1 MAAFILIKIFVV
13 ITIPLILALDYPSSD
28 LWTQSLT
35 LLPTATY
42 GQAIGYFNH
51 TISILGGY
59 ADNMQLV
66 HYDILS
72 DQMTIGTYFNHSVYG
87 GSQFYTQIE
96 EKLYYERSYE
106 LHVFNLKTKQYEGQ
120 ISTVPSPD
128 FYTCVASQ
136 SPFIFVPA
144 GGNTGNE
151 FDQLNVF
158 NLSSEQW
165 LNSSLLPTLNVGRGG
180 CSCIAT
186 NNKLYVIG
194 GNGGSGYLHT
204 IERLWFGEDL
214 SRIYTEDYVYIQNLS
229 WPLIGPRAVVYGH
242 DIVIFGGLREDNL
255 WIKTIH
261 VIDSVTDTVRTSGSA
276 KYEESDGAA
285 VIVEGVAYIFGG
297 RSDTGPWHN
306 TFQYVQFPETLAPTS
321 SPTRAPTSPSS
332 PPTMAPSRA
341 PSMPPSSAPSMTPS
355 LAPSSAPSTPP
366 TRTPS
371 TSPTMSPSRAP
382 SSAPSTSPTRTPSIA
397 PSITPSRAPSYAP
410 SSAPSA
416 PPTRAPSSV
425 PSNPPTGAPSIAPSS
440 VPSNIP
446 SNAPSKSP
454 VMETIAMDSTQTAND
469 SIDTIRQY
477 ELDVQHLYDL
487 YIQIVVAFG
496 ILCGLVLVSGMID
509 AKMIRINDYF
519 NWIGIV
525 SVFLQTNDTISDG
538 FFSAQIHAQNR
549 IEQRT
554 DYDVI
559 LGLSIAF
566 IILPSLTALIQLF
579 LHAKNHWIDQNEA
592 RSWLAKFT
600 PILLIMSV
608 MTGSPFA
615 AVPLLNSYLFQL
627 NIFDMGLTDRELRQF
642 ATQRVY
648 SIVLLENVPQL
659 VLQCYYLSTSTAED
673 DSIAVASIVFS
684 ALSVCIAV
692 LSMLLAQ
699 KIMSSEGYSIVRMD
713 VTGRCVTKHAEK
725 CRILRKKLSKELSKL
740 FGIKDT
746 TMEIIK
752 PTCIQNGF
760 TVTFYVY
767 FHDTFGKV
775 KDYKQLLEECNKD
788 NRLSELVR
796 DSWDLDDAPVITNIE
811 CIAFESKQQRMNA
824 ISNDGVEMHSTQMHV
839 N

>member
-276 KYEESDGAA
+276 KYEETAGAA

-297 RSDTGPWHN
+297 ISDTGVLN
-306 TFQYVQFPETLAPTS
+306 TFQYVDFPETLAPTS
-321 SPTRAPTSPSS
+321 SPTSAPSTSPS
-332 PPTMAPSRA
+332 TTPSTA
-341 PSMPPSSAPSMTPS
+341 PS

-371 TSPTMSPSRAP
+371 MTPSIAP
-382 SSAPSTSPTRTPSIA
+382 SSAPSSAPSGT
-397 PSITPSRAPSYAP
+397 PSITPTIAP
-410 SSAPSA
+410 SSAPS
-416 PPTRAPSSV
+416 V
-425 PSNPPTGAPSIAPSS
+425 PSNP
-440 VPSNIP
+440 P

-454 VMETIAMDSTQTAND
+454 VMITIAMDSTQT
-469 SIDTIRQY
+469 
-477 ELDVQHLYDL
+477 
-487 YIQIVVAFG
+487 
-496 ILCGLVLVSGMID
+496 
-509 AKMIRINDYF
+509 
-519 NWIGIV
+519 
-525 SVFLQTNDTISDG
+525 
-538 FFSAQIHAQNR
+538 
-549 IEQRT
+549 
-554 DYDVI
+554 
-559 LGLSIAF
+559 
-566 IILPSLTALIQLF
+566 
-579 LHAKNHWIDQNEA
+579 
-592 RSWLAKFT
+592 
-600 PILLIMSV
+600 
-608 MTGSPFA
+608 
-615 AVPLLNSYLFQL
+615 
-627 NIFDMGLTDRELRQF
+627 
-642 ATQRVY
+642 
-648 SIVLLENVPQL
+648 
-659 VLQCYYLSTSTAED
+659 
-673 DSIAVASIVFS
+673 
-684 ALSVCIAV
+684 
-692 LSMLLAQ
+692 
-699 KIMSSEGYSIVRMD
+699 
-713 VTGRCVTKHAEK
+713 
-725 CRILRKKLSKELSKL
+725 
-740 FGIKDT
+740 
-746 TMEIIK
+746 
-752 PTCIQNGF
+752 
-760 TVTFYVY
+760 
-767 FHDTFGKV
+767 
-775 KDYKQLLEECNKD
+775 
-788 NRLSELVR
+788 
-796 DSWDLDDAPVITNIE
+796 
-811 CIAFESKQQRMNA
+811 
-824 ISNDGVEMHSTQMHV
+824 
-839 N
+839 